1 MPAADV
7 NKLIQTTLVG
17 EALDRAPVAI
27 FVADDDRRYIAVNE
41 YACRLLGYPR
51 DELLAL
57 GVLDVA
63 VNPHARDDYDE
74 MLASGFSTGTARL
87 RRKDGEEIEVAYRA
101 SETSVGTMRLF
112 VSVCWPAADSP
123 RP

>member
-1 MPAADV
+1 MPASDV

-17 EALDRAPVAI
+17 EALDGAPVAI

-41 YACRLLGYPR
+41 YACLLLGYSR

-101 SETSVGTMRLF
+101 SETTVGTMRLF

-123 RP
+123 RG

>member
-1 MPAADV
+1 MPTSEAR
-7 NKLIQTTLVG
+7 KLIQTTLVG
-17 EALDRAPVAI
+17 EALDAAPVAI

-41 YACRLLGYPR
+41 YACLLLGYTR
-51 DELLAL
+51 NELLAL

-63 VNPHARDDYDE
+63 VNPDARADYDE

-87 RRKDGEEIEVAYRA
+87 RRKGGEEIEVAYRA
-101 SETSVGTMRLF
+101 SETTVGTMRVF

-123 RP
+123 AR